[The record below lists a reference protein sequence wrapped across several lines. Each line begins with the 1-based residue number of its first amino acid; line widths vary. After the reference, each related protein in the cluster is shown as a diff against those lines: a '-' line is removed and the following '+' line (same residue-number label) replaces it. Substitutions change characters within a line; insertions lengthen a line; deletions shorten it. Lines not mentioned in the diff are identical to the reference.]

1 MPANA
6 DFARFPL
13 TSSYK
18 YGAGDEEFVFS
29 CKGRPF
35 VALISPN
42 IPTPTSSLLDYDLV
56 AKLGLKMSDIQCRKF
71 HFAGHKMRIL
81 GRIST
86 AVQCVKDGRI
96 NGNFHIKALVV
107 SDLYQ
112 LLDTHCVAGT
122 KMKEKLAHQADQQP
136 EDEMDDVDI
145 SLSMT
150 SLTSAPSVI
159 PSTPS
164 VTSLTSTSA
173 VTSSSI
179 WTSSLKSPLKS
190 SSAALSPLKSSSA
203 AMSPLT
209 SSSAAMSSSTSSSA
223 VTSTSASTAP
233 PSGSSPP
240 PPCTPPWSPRR
251 AVSPV
256 RLAACELVDDERR
269 WSKLK
274 QKDPEYAWDVL
285 KTAAGISDWPDWD
298 SDDDAT
304 EEISLNDDPV
314 VLRGKWLDNLE
325 LTRPECLCDCG
336 LPTKDYVCKKSL
348 HSKARKHCKQCCVQ
362 GYIRFL
368 NCD

>member
-1 MPANA
+1 MPANT

-18 YGAGDEEFVFS
+18 YGSGDEEFVFC

-35 VALISPN
+35 VALVSPN
-42 IPTPTSSLLDYDLV
+42 IPTPTSALLDYDLV
-56 AKLGLKMSDIQCRKF
+56 SKLGLKMSDIQCRKF

-86 AVQCVKDGRI
+86 AVQCIKDGRI

-112 LLDTHCVAGT
+112 LLDTHCVAGN
-122 KMKEKLAHQADQQP
+122 KMKEKLSHQADQQP
-136 EDEMDDVDI
+136 EDEVDNEEEPDI

-150 SLTSAPSVI
+150 SLTSAPSVM
-159 PSTPS
+159 SL
-164 VTSLTSTSA
+164 LTS
-173 VTSSSI
+173 
-179 WTSSLKSPLKS
+179 P
-190 SSAALSPLKSSSA
+190 SA

-209 SSSAAMSSSTSSSA
+209 SPSAVTSSSTSSSA
-223 VTSTSASTAP
+223 VTSASTSSSAVTSASTSTSASSAP
-233 PSGSSPP
+233 WSGNSPP
-240 PPCTPPWSPRR
+240 PPCTPPCSQRR

-256 RLAACELVDDERR
+256 RLAACELVDNERR

-274 QKDPEYAWDVL
+274 HKDPEYAWDVL

-298 SDDDAT
+298 SDDDTT

-314 VLRGKWLDNLE
+314 VLRGKWLGNLE
-325 LTRPECLCDCG
+325 LTRPECLCECG
-336 LPTKDYVCKKSL
+336 FPTKDYVCKKSL
-348 HSKARKHCKQCCVQ
+348 HSKARKHCKRCCDSKDPRW
-362 GYIRFL
+362 IRFL
-368 NCD
+368 TCD